1 MPGLGRQKAAE
12 RCSAKLG
19 RGAAR
24 AGDQR
29 SGWGRAGHCQGLK
42 QEAAGGREA
51 VGGVGGISEA
61 SGWPGGSG
69 QCQGATGKSQC
80 QLGAGRVVFREGALA
95 LFLSPDLTLFCNKSR
110 GSCWSVVKPK
120 SFRFRGLSGSS
131 FPTPFSTMGTVMPTW
146 GTGLAN
152 ATSECSDRTWTKPAC
167 VYRPVPHL
175 GESWEVRGCQE

>member
-1 MPGLGRQKAAE
+1 MPGLGRQQAAE

-51 VGGVGGISEA
+51 VGGRGGISEA
-61 SGWPGGSG
+61 RGWPGGSG

-80 QLGAGRVVFREGALA
+80 QLGAGRVVFRG
-95 LFLSPDLTLFCNKSR
+95 
-110 GSCWSVVKPK
+110 
-120 SFRFRGLSGSS
+120 GSS
-131 FPTPFSTMGTVMPTW
+131 RPFSSPRSHFVLQQKQRLL
-146 GTGLAN
+146 LAGCKTQEFQVQRALRVIFSN
-152 ATSECSDRTWTKPAC
+152 PFFYDGDSDAP
-167 VYRPVPHL
+167 L
-175 GESWEVRGCQE
+175 GDWPCQCYQ